1 MEKNP
6 KKTFSKLQM
15 NSILLIVGLISPL
28 LLYVGLSSG
37 ADWLTWLS
45 SALLVATM
53 LAVIVVK

>member
-1 MEKNP
+1 MAEEK
-6 KKTFSKLQM
+6 KKISAFQM
-15 NSILLIVGLISPL
+15 KSIFLVSGLLSSA

-37 ADWLTWLS
+37 ADWLTVLS

>member
-1 MEKNP
+1 
-6 KKTFSKLQM
+6 M